1 VLRYLAQPRWI
12 PWHLF
17 CAAAL
22 AGCVYMAWW
31 QWDVAT
37 APTAPGVEVSV
48 WRNYAYAVNWWI
60 FAGVGVWFWWRLPR
74 DQMRADQASEVAEA
88 EGGVDVA
95 AGASAHGVGAGQ
107 AVGGD
112 RATREQHGVS
122 ASGGV
127 HVSAPMATGGGT
139 DAGVGKDGR
148 RVEVAGQERR
158 VEVAGQEVTGAT
170 TPAPVVAGDSAP
182 AVSRQERFDPFAE

>member
-1 VLRYLAQPRWI
+1 
-12 PWHLF
+12 
-17 CAAAL
+17 
-22 AGCVYMAWW
+22 MAWW

-74 DQMRADQASEVAEA
+74 DQMRADQASEAVDAEDGF
-88 EGGVDVA
+88 GG
-95 AGASAHGVGAGQ
+95 SEYGVGAGQ
-107 AVGGD
+107 AVGGE

-122 ASGGV
+122 APAGV
-127 HVSAPMATGGGT
+127 HVSAPKAREGGT
-139 DAGVGKDGR
+139 DTGAGKDQR
-148 RVEVAGQERR
+148 RVEVAEQERR
-158 VEVAGQEVTGAT
+158 VEVAGQEVSGAT

-182 AVSRQERFDPFAE
+182 AVSRQDRFDPFAE